1 MLSSFLAIFEFS
13 SLSTFILSNSR
24 SLILISKF
32 LFFVSKIF
40 LFISNSCSR
49 FISAMSA
56 TLFPGTSRSSSV
68 STYSRSPTSSL
79 RPSKKS
85 SRSFL
90 LCRTTAG
97 IWGPMKGGTVLVLR
111 AKDEGRLDRRLGA
124 KRSLFGA
131 NRPETGSACPDANDG
146 SGGDCWG
153 RN

>member
-13 SLSTFILSNSR
+13 SFSTFIFSNSR

-32 LFFVSKIF
+32 LFFFSKIF
-40 LFISNSCSR
+40 LFIFNSCSR
-49 FISAMSA
+49 FVSELSA
-56 TLFPGTSRSSSV
+56 TLLPGISRSSV
-68 STYSRSPTSSL
+68 STYSRSSTSSL

-85 SRSFL
+85 TESFL
-90 LCRTTAG
+90 LCRTTTG
-97 IWGPMKGGTVLVLR
+97 IWGPMKGGSVLVLR

-124 KRSLFGA
+124 KRSLFGP

-146 SGGDCWG
+146 SGEDCWG